1 MSKKLLLA
9 AVVALTSLTVAL
21 PGAFGKTA
29 AGTTTAAD
37 PGLTARTIT
46 LGGTFPLSGPVS
58 RYAPIAFGMKAY
70 FSYINAR
77 RGNDG
82 KRGVY
87 GRQIIWKFVDDQYNP
102 AQTVQ
107 LTRQLV
113 EQDRVFAT
121 VGALGTEHQQAVQSY
136 LNQRKVPQLLVST
149 GAATWGRD
157 YQKNPYS
164 VGWQPDYISEGRL
177 YGQHIVQTK
186 PDAKIG
192 ILFQNDDYGR
202 DYIEGLEA
210 GLGARRSQIIERQG
224 VESTSTD
231 VRAQLARLR
240 ASGADTFAI
249 FVTPTL
255 AIGALVVADA
265 LNWRPQIYLN
275 SVSATDSFIGVATA
289 RGGND
294 ATDGVISATYLKD
307 PANPKWAN
315 DAGMKQFKRLQA
327 KYYPQG
333 NPNDQLI
340 LYGMAKAQTTVQI
353 LLLAGKNPTRA
364 SVLRAA
370 QRLNFVNPFLLPGV
384 RVKTSA
390 TDRFLIS
397 QQTLLRHQNGT
408 WNEFGNLIE
417 GRPGGR

>member
-1 MSKKLLLA
+1 MRKKFVLIGLV
-9 AVVALTSLTVAL
+9 AVTSLTVAL

-37 PGLTARTIT
+37 PGITSRTIT
-46 LGGTFPLSGPVS
+46 IGGTFPLSGPVS

-77 RGNDG
+77 RGTDG

-87 GRQIIWKFVDDQYNP
+87 GRQIVFKFLDDQYNP

-107 LTRQLV
+107 ATRQLV
-113 EQDRVFAT
+113 EQDRVFALF
-121 VGALGTEHQQAVQSY
+121 GGLGTEQQQSVRSF

-157 YQKNPYS
+157 YKQYPYTY
-164 VGWQPDYISEGRL
+164 GWQPDYVSEGRL
-177 YGQHIVQTK
+177 YGRHIVENS
-186 PDAKIG
+186 PNAKIG
-192 ILFQNDDYGR
+192 ILYQNDDYGK

-210 GLGARRSQIIERQG
+210 GLGARKSQIIERQG
-224 VESTSTD
+224 VEPTSTD
-231 VRAQLARLR
+231 TRSQIARLR

-249 FVTPTL
+249 FVTPSL
-255 AIGALVVADA
+255 AIGALIVADA
-265 LNWRPQIYLN
+265 LNFRPQIYLN
-275 SVSATDSFIGVATA
+275 SVSATDTFMTIATQ
-289 RGGND
+289 RGGAD

-307 PANPKWAN
+307 PASPKWAG
-315 DAGMKQFKRLQA
+315 DAGMQQFKRLQA

-340 LYGMAKAQTTVQI
+340 LYGMAKAHTTVQI

-364 SVLRAA
+364 SVLSAA
-370 QRLNFVNPFLLPGV
+370 QRLDFANPFLLPGV
-384 RVKTSA
+384 KVKTSK

-397 QQTLLRHQNGT
+397 QQRLLRYQSGT
-408 WNEFGNLIE
+408 WNEFGPLVE